1 MILHTVLIRFKTSI
15 DKAQKKEIFEA
26 IVALK
31 QKLSGI
37 VDVKYGPNVSPEG
50 LGGGF
55 ADALVVTFDTVEAR
69 DAYLVHP
76 DHVVVGEK
84 IVASAEGGLAVLLEF
99 DLDI

>member
-26 IVALK
+26 IVALR

-37 VDVKYGPNVSPEG
+37 IDVKYGPNVSPEG

-55 ADALVVTFDTVEAR
+55 ADALVVTFENAEAR
-69 DAYLVHP
+69 DAYLVHA
-76 DHVVVGEK
+76 DHVAAGEK
-84 IVASAEGGLAVLLEF
+84 IVASADGGLAGLLVF
-99 DLDI
+99 DLEI